1 METGANV
8 PLYGPY
14 SKKYLGLSKIVPRAQ
29 VPGARFDLVVHP
41 TCVNGAVPVPNTT
54 FPCGYHP
61 WQAAPDGSFYS
72 YRCELLPKD
81 RLYASIAFFRLDE
94 NAWGVRTRFQNR
106 TELPRNCM
114 LNYFCALEY
123 PAARRTLPV
132 LPEGAVRW
140 HALDYASYTYAQP
153 RPWDGLAPDALQKG
167 EFRDEAFT
175 DGHGL
180 GDRVPHAHMPRLAG
194 LRPFGA
200 QAGDAVGYRV
210 AVPGFEDA
218 ALTVRYRTVPPQ
230 GGHGE
235 RGASAEPVVFDTA
248 FGPLS
253 FPPSDAPAFVSFPL
267 GAVPPGELALTL
279 TARGTGGAGVELV
292 FLR

>member
-14 SKKYLGLSKIVPRAQ
+14 SKKYLGLSKIVPRRRRRRA
-29 VPGARFDLVVHP
+29 VRLVVHP

-94 NAWGVRTRFQNR
+94 NAWGVRTRFHNR

-194 LRPFGA
+194 LASLWRAAGTLWATASPF
-200 QAGDAVGYRV
+200 
-210 AVPGFEDA
+210 PG
-218 ALTVRYRTVPPQ
+218 LRMPRSRCGTVPY
-230 GGHGE
+230 
-235 RGASAEPVVFDTA
+235 RRRA
-248 FGPLS
+248 
-253 FPPSDAPAFVSFPL
+253 
-267 GAVPPGELALTL
+267 
-279 TARGTGGAGVELV
+279 GTGKGA
-292 FLR
+292 LRRSRWCSILRSVRCPFRPATRPRLFRSRWARCRRGSLRSR

>member
-29 VPGARFDLVVHP
+29 APGARFDLVVHP

-94 NAWGVRTRFQNR
+94 NAWGVRTRFHNR

-218 ALTVRYRTVPPQ
+218 ALTVR
-230 GGHGE
+230 
-235 RGASAEPVVFDTA
+235 
-248 FGPLS
+248 
-253 FPPSDAPAFVSFPL
+253 
-267 GAVPPGELALTL
+267 
-279 TARGTGGAGVELV
+279 
-292 FLR
+292 